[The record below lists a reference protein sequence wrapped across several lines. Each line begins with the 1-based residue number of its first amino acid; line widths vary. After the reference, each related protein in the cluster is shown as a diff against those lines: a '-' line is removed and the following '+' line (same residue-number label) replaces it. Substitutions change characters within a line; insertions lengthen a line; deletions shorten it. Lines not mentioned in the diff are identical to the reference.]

1 MITPFLMKSDR
12 IERAIDK
19 AECLISK

>member
-1 MITPFLMKSDR
+1 MITPSLMKSDR

-19 AECLISK
+19 AGCLILK